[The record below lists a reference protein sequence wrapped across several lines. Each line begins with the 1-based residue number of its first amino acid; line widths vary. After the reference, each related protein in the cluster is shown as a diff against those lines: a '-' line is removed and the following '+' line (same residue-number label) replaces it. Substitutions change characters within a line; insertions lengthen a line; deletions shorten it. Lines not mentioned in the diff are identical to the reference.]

1 MVRRHGW
8 QLPAHTF
15 QVVAITVFFLLSVA
29 YYAFFAPFLGKDIYE
44 YVAIGVYSIMAL
56 SVLIL
61 YVRCTAID
69 PSDPGILLEV
79 DKTSAYK
86 SHNEMDL
93 PGNASSTEEPSKIGI
108 IGLKYGRQSDRHG
121 SRWCSKL
128 GGFFCACLV
137 SEDCRKDED
146 LLRQQAGEEDALF
159 CTLCNA
165 EVRKFSKHCRSC
177 EKCVDGFDHHC
188 RWLNNCVGRKNYITF
203 VCLMAASLVWLIVEF
218 GVGIAV
224 LVRCFVDRKGTESE
238 ITEKLGVGFSRP
250 PFATVVAL
258 CTAVSFL
265 ATVPLGELFF
275 FHIILIRK
283 DITTY
288 EYVVAMRTQSEPP
301 GQSADGG
308 DQQSMPSSPTSS
320 ALTAISGR
328 SSLGMSLQYKGAWC
342 TPPRIFMDHQDEIIP
357 HLEPGRLPSTVDP
370 DVVPPPDKEKRLPK
384 RPVRIS
390 AWSLAKLDS
399 NEAVKAAAKARATSS
414 VLHPIG
420 SQPHSYNVDQLSSN
434 NVSGRS
440 SPISTDHGFQS
451 KNARAALSSY
461 PSSCANRE
469 DAKSCGHSVGNIS
482 SPYLSSI
489 TPSTMAQQDSNREHF
504 NPLYQMSAN
513 QSPCST
519 KQSEG
524 NENAAE
530 YPFRKNSSAT
540 ESSRTSVF
548 WDPEAG
554 RFVSSSSR
562 NAGSLQVPG
571 TELLYSGQSIFFGG
585 PLMNEHL
592 SRGTRSSGSL
602 SVGLD
607 RGSTSSHYQQGRS
620 QRACGYLVHAGLRY
634 QALKQFSCQ
643 SDQSDRNLVYKI
655 KQLLGKGHDLVIQ
668 RVFTVVSYHL
678 IIGFLI
684 SFFDDDNQNVQ
695 DNI

>member
-1 MVRRHGW
+1 MARRHGW
-8 QLPAHTF
+8 ELPAHTF

-44 YVAIGVYSIMAL
+44 YVAISVYSVLAL

-69 PSDPGILLEV
+69 PADPGILLEA

-93 PGNASSTEEPSKIGI
+93 PGNSSSIEEPSK

-121 SRWCSKL
+121 STWCSKL
-128 GGFFCACLV
+128 GGFFCGCLV
-137 SEDCRKDED
+137 RGDCRKDED
-146 LLRQQAGEEDALF
+146 LLQQQNGEEDALF

-177 EKCVDGFDHHC
+177 DKCVDGFDHHC

-238 ITEKLGVGFSRP
+238 ISEKLGVGFSRP

-258 CTAVSFL
+258 CTVVSFL

-283 DITTY
+283 GITTY

-320 ALTAISGR
+320 AVTAISGR

-370 DVVPPPDKEKRLPK
+370 DAVHSLDKGKKLPQ

-390 AWSLAKLDS
+390 AWKLAKLDS
-399 NEAVKAAAKARATSS
+399 NEAVKAAAKARASSS
-414 VLHPIG
+414 VLRPIG
-420 SQPHSYNVDQLSSN
+420 SRHHSYSVDQPSSS

-440 SPISTDHGFQS
+440 SPISTDLGFQS
-451 KNARAALSSY
+451 KNSRAGALSSY
-461 PSSCANRE
+461 PPSRASRE
-469 DAKSCGHSVGNIS
+469 DAESCGHSVGNVS
-482 SPYLSSI
+482 SPHLSSI
-489 TPSTMAQQDSNREHF
+489 TPSLAQQDSNRQHF
-504 NPLYQMSAN
+504 NPMYQMSAN
-513 QSPCST
+513 QSPLSA
-519 KQSEG
+519 KQSEE
-524 NENAAE
+524 NENAARE
-530 YPFRKNSSAT
+530 NAAQENAAQENAAGYPFRKSLSAT
-540 ESSRTSVF
+540 ESTRTSVF

-562 NAGSLQVPG
+562 SAGSLQVPG
-571 TELLYSGQSIFFGG
+571 TELLYTGQSIFFGG
-585 PLMNEHL
+585 PLMKEQLN
-592 SRGTRSSGSL
+592 RGTRSGSSL

-620 QRACGYLVHAGLRY
+620 QRGGQLPVFVPSDS
-634 QALKQFSCQ
+634 QQKQFS
-643 SDQSDRNLVYKI
+643 SRLP
-655 KQLLGKGHDLVIQ
+655 
-668 RVFTVVSYHL
+668 
-678 IIGFLI
+678 
-684 SFFDDDNQNVQ
+684 
-695 DNI
+695 